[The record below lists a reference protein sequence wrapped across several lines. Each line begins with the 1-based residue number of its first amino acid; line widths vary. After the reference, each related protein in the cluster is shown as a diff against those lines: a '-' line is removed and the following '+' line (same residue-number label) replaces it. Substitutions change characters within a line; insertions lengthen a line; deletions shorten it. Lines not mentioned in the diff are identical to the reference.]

1 MATVKST
8 IELQDKMTPIL
19 SKIVKN
25 LELTISMMEEM
36 NTATSGGKGFE
47 KISKEVKVANEE
59 LNRLVDELD
68 KVEKKIKETG
78 QTAGEVTKELSKWD
92 ILVGNFLANLGE
104 KALYF
109 LIDSLMQSIEFAS
122 NLAEVQN
129 VVDVSFGK
137 SAEAV
142 NEWAQGALRAY
153 GLNELSAKKFAGTMG
168 AMLKSSGVA
177 NDKVMEMST
186 TLAGLAGDVASF
198 YNLQSEEAFNKIRG
212 GISGETEG
220 LKQLGINMSET
231 NLSTFALSKGMDKL
245 YKDMSYGEKVMLRYE
260 YLLDVTKDAQGD
272 FSRTIGS
279 FANQSKLFAE
289 GLKQITALFANNFV
303 PIIAIALQVVNKLFL
318 FITEN
323 WGAVNT
329 VLLGVVALILTYVI
343 PALYR
348 VAASYVSMGYK
359 AASAWL
365 IANWPIALVI
375 AAIVAVI
382 LILHK
387 LGISFGTMANYVGK
401 AFGFV
406 YAWVV
411 NTLKGLYNYII
422 NFAEFFANVW
432 FDPINAIQRLFLTM
446 ADICLGAL
454 AVIAKGVDKIFK
466 TDFAST
472 INNWKS
478 EVAGMAKDLAKN
490 QKYTFERTDY
500 IDFEETM
507 DKFGKIAEDFVNG
520 EGLGEFGPNIDPNDP
535 NAPDGTA
542 AKPINTKVGND
553 IKISDEDIKLMKDV
567 AQQRYVNQYT
577 TLRPEMTVHIDKVEK
592 EADVDVIAG
601 KIADLFEAD
610 MESSLAT

>member
-68 KVEKKIKETG
+68 KVEKEIKETG

-198 YNLQSEEAFNKIRG
+198 YNLQPEEAFDKIRG

-454 AVIAKGVDKIFK
+454 AAIAKGVDKIFK

-520 EGLGEFGPNIDPNDP
+520 EGLGEFGPNIDP

>member
-68 KVEKKIKETG
+68 KVEKEIKETG

-198 YNLQSEEAFNKIRG
+198 YNLQPEEAFNKIRG

-422 NFAEFFANVW
+422 NFAEFFA
-432 FDPINAIQRLFLTM
+432 T
-446 ADICLGAL
+446 
-454 AVIAKGVDKIFK
+454 
-466 TDFAST
+466 
-472 INNWKS
+472 
-478 EVAGMAKDLAKN
+478 
-490 QKYTFERTDY
+490 
-500 IDFEETM
+500 
-507 DKFGKIAEDFVNG
+507 
-520 EGLGEFGPNIDPNDP
+520 GLR
-535 NAPDGTA
+535 
-542 AKPINTKVGND
+542 KK
-553 IKISDEDIKLMKDV
+553 KISDWNGGSI
-567 AQQRYVNQYT
+567 
-577 TLRPEMTVHIDKVEK
+577 
-592 EADVDVIAG
+592 
-601 KIADLFEAD
+601 
-610 MESSLAT
+610 

>member
-1 MATVKST
+1 MSAAG
-8 IELQDKMTPIL
+8 M
-19 SKIVKN
+19 
-25 LELTISMMEEM
+25 LTTEV
-36 NTATSGGKGFE
+36 
-47 KISKEVKVANEE
+47 ISKALLKEYPKLIEENKKLGITLEQGANAIKTGFLVAIGEFNEGAKV
-59 LNRLVDELD
+59 
-68 KVEKKIKETG
+68 T
-78 QTAGEVTKELSKWD
+78 QYFGEMMAD
-92 ILVGNFLANLGE
+92 LAQNMF
-104 KALYF
+104 KA
-109 LIDSLMQSIEFAS
+109 
-122 NLAEVQN
+122 
-129 VVDVSFGK
+129 
-137 SAEAV
+137 
-142 NEWAQGALRAY
+142 AQGAREF
-153 GLNELSAKKFAGTMG
+153 GKDINDWFSANAGTINTVVD
-168 AMLKSSGVA
+168 AFKL
-177 NDKVMEMST
+177 
-186 TLAGLAGDVASF
+186 LATVIASKYVASMLVAGAISLKTA
-198 YNLQSEEAFNKIRG
+198 YNMNIAA
-212 GISGETEG
+212 
-220 LKQLGINMSET
+220 LGAT
-231 NLSTFALSKGMDKL
+231 
-245 YKDMSYGEKVMLRYE
+245 
-260 YLLDVTKDAQGD
+260 
-272 FSRTIGS
+272 
-279 FANQSKLFAE
+279 
-289 GLKQITALFANNFV
+289 
-303 PIIAIALQVVNKLFL
+303 
-318 FITEN
+318 
-323 WGAVNT
+323 
-329 VLLGVVALILTYVI
+329 
-343 PALYR
+343 
-348 VAASYVSMGYK
+348 
-359 AASAWL
+359 
-365 IANWPIALVI
+365 
-375 AAIVAVI
+375 AIVAVI

-432 FDPINAIQRLFLTM
+432 FDPIDAIQRLFLTM

-454 AVIAKGVDKIFK
+454 AAIAKGVDKIFK

-520 EGLGEFGPNIDPNDP
+520 EGLGEFGPNIDP